1 VTVRRGRRRR
11 ASCIW
16 RRRQVLTT
24 DLPRAGAGSVRTMR
38 VTACWRPNNDPLY
51 FNFFVGTKVRSPWE
65 EVSMALA
72 WHGMDPRPQ
81 RFHGQDRR
89 MIKKYLPRL
98 SLLLGLVWPPSYPEQ
113 RKSNNYRLQR
123 STDRESVYS
132 HNYQL
137 PGQMQYNYRRRCK
150 KKKMFL

>member
-1 VTVRRGRRRR
+1 MTVRRGGRRR

-51 FNFFVGTKVRSPWE
+51 FFFVGTKVRSPWE

-72 WHGMDPRPQ
+72 WHGSPSSKIPWAGPQ
-81 RFHGQDRR
+81 DDQKISSTSVLVAWFGLAP
-89 MIKKYLPRL
+89 IL
-98 SLLLGLVWPPSYPEQ
+98 SRAEKEQ
-113 RKSNNYRLQR
+113 
-123 STDRESVYS
+123 
-132 HNYQL
+132 QL
-137 PGQMQYNYRRRCK
+137 PTAEID
-150 KKKMFL
+150 